1 MNARETSHIRE
12 LFIHELAQVNGGGP
26 VEELIQ
32 KLRDG
37 SHSTEA
43 CCEEGPAGCCDWL
56 RPV

>member
-1 MNARETSHIRE
+1 MKEKSEIRE

-37 SHSTEA
+37 RHSTEA
-43 CCEEGPAGCCDWL
+43 CCEEGPDGCCDWL